1 MVSMPYNSFMRH
13 FLISAA
19 LLLLLSPGL
28 FADDYTRMI
37 EARVFKFVNA
47 ERVKHGLKPLA
58 SSEELSNIARNH
70 SRDMVRRAYTSH
82 INPDGLD
89 PTARAKKAGFNTD
102 KKVKSGIRR
111 GVGEN
116 IYEHQAIMVEDGVHK
131 PIIDPPYT
139 VAEKA
144 IDGWM
149 NSPGHRKN
157 IMNDGYT
164 KVGTGVSVSKDN
176 KVKITQVFF

>member
-1 MVSMPYNSFMRH
+1 MKRTVFSA
-13 FLISAA
+13 FLILILSAA
-19 LLLLLSPGL
+19 L
-28 FADDYTRMI
+28 FADDYTRII
-37 EARVFKFVNA
+37 ETRVFKLVNA
-47 ERVKHGLKPLA
+47 ERVKHGLSPLQN
-58 SSEELSNIARNH
+58 SETLTLIARNH
-70 SRDMVRRAYTSH
+70 SRDMVKRSYTSH
-82 INPDGLD
+82 VNPDGLD

-102 KKVKSGIRR
+102 KKIKNGIRR

-116 IYEHQAIMVEDGVHK
+116 IYEHQAIMVEDGIHK
-131 PIIDPPYT
+131 PIIDKPFT
-139 VAEKA
+139 VSEKA

-157 IMNDGYT
+157 IMNEGYT

>member
-1 MVSMPYNSFMRH
+1 MKRTFFLAVIISIFSVS
-13 FLISAA
+13 
-19 LLLLLSPGL
+19 L

-37 EARVFKFVNA
+37 EARVFKLVNA

-58 SSEELSNIARNH
+58 ASEQLSNIARNH
-70 SRDMVRRAYTSH
+70 SRDMVRRGYTSH

-89 PTARAKKAGFNTD
+89 PTARAKKTGFNTD
-102 KKVKSGIRR
+102 KKLKNGIRR

-131 PIIDPPYT
+131 PIIEPPIT
-139 VAEKA
+139 VSEKA

-157 IMNDGYT
+157 IMNEGYT